1 MLLLM
6 INAIIT
12 KIVDKNIQLL
22 QTISEILGH
31 ASSNSTKAYLQV
43 DINGLR
49 KCAINPDE
57 VYDNETI

>member
-1 MLLLM
+1 MLEQE
-6 INAIIT
+6 IS
-12 KIVDKNIQLL
+12 L

>member
-1 MLLLM
+1 MQHGSGHTLATRMLEQE
-6 INAIIT
+6 
-12 KIVDKNIQLL
+12 VSL

-31 ASSNSTKAYLQV
+31 ASSSSTKAYLQV
-43 DINGLR
+43 DIDGLR